1 MILVAVFIF
10 LSLLSVIRPK
20 SNKVFVCLV
29 ILTWF
34 VAACRLC
41 YLLHQIYELRE
52 IKLVDRSRLY
62 MDYDFVP

>member
-34 VAACRLC
+34 VAA
-41 YLLHQIYELRE
+41 
-52 IKLVDRSRLY
+52 
-62 MDYDFVP
+62 FVHSMQTMLPTTPDI